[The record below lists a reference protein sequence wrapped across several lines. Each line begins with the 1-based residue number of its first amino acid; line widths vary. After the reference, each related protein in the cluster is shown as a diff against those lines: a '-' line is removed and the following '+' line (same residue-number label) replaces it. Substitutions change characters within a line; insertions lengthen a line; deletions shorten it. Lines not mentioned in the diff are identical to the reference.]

1 MEIEVKN
8 NLGKKLKSLDLDP
21 SIWAQDLNSDLLH
34 QSIHIYLANQR
45 QWTKGTKTRANVN
58 YAGQKLRPQKGSGR
72 ARVGSKRSPIMV
84 GGGVAHG
91 PHPKNI
97 RKSLNKKMKAKA
109 LKIALSAKLKDS
121 EINIIEKSPV
131 SESPSTKNVIEC
143 LKLLDLKGTILFV
156 TNENNRL
163 LKKSCENIENV
174 EVIEA
179 GLLNV
184 YQLIRPKNILFELD
198 AVEKIQSLWGDPDFK
213 TKKAPAKKSPAK
225 KAPAKKA
232 PAKKAP
238 AKKAP
243 AKTTRKTVKKD
254 A

>member
-1 MEIEVKN
+1 LEIEVKN
-8 NLGKKLKSLDLDP
+8 NLGKTLKSLDLDP
-21 SIWAQDLNSDLLH
+21 SVWGQDFNADLLH
-34 QSIHIYLANQR
+34 QSIQVYLANQR

-97 RKSLNKKMKAKA
+97 RKSLNKKMKSKA

-121 EINIIEKSPV
+121 EVNIIEKIPV
-131 SESPSTKNVIEC
+131 ENSPSTKNVIDC
-143 LKLLDLKGTILFV
+143 LRSLELQGSILFV
-156 TNENNRL
+156 TNENNKL

-174 EVIEA
+174 DVIEA
-179 GLLNV
+179 SMLNV
-184 YQLIRPKNILFELD
+184 YQLLKPKNIILELN
-198 AVEKIQSLWGDPDFK
+198 AVEKIQALWGNPEFK
-213 TKKAPAKKSPAK
+213 APAK

-243 AKTTRKTVKKD
+243 AKKTRKTVKKD

>member
-8 NLGKKLKSLDLDP
+8 NLGKTLKSLDLDP
-21 SIWAQDLNSDLLH
+21 SVWGQDFNADLLH
-34 QSIHIYLANQR
+34 QSIQVYLANQR

-97 RKSLNKKMKAKA
+97 RKSLNKKMKSKA

-121 EINIIEKSPV
+121 EVNIIEKIPV
-131 SESPSTKNVIEC
+131 ENSPSTKNVIDC
-143 LKLLDLKGTILFV
+143 LRSLELQGSILFV
-156 TNENNRL
+156 TNENNKL

-174 EVIEA
+174 DVIEA
-179 GLLNV
+179 SMLNV
-184 YQLIRPKNILFELD
+184 YQLLKPKNIILELN
-198 AVEKIQSLWGDPDFK
+198 AVEKIQALWGNPEFK
-213 TKKAPAKKSPAK
+213 APAK

-243 AKTTRKTVKKD
+243 AKKAPAKKTRKTVKKD